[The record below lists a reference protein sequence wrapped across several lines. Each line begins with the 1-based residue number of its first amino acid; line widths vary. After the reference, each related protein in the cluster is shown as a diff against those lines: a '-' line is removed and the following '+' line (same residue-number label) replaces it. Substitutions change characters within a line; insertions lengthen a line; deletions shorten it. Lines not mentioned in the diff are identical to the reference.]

1 MRESLSSA
9 IPLTGRKRIEAKR
22 FVKFAMVG
30 AAGAVTDFAI
40 LNILIQLA
48 GFQEW
53 QANAVSF
60 IVAVI
65 QNFFLNRRWT
75 FPESQNRHAGKQLGQ
90 FALVSL
96 IGLAINMAV
105 FLTIHHGFEA
115 QWIAFVGNEHLGF
128 TLSYNVAK
136 LLAIGVV
143 LFWNFAANRLW
154 TYKGL

>member
-1 MRESLSSA
+1 MNLSSI
-9 IPLTGRKRIEAKR
+9 IPLKGRKRKEAKR
-22 FVKFAMVG
+22 FVKFATVG

-40 LNILIQLA
+40 LNLLIQVG

-60 IVAVI
+60 TAAVI

-75 FPESQNRHAGKQLGQ
+75 FPESQGRHPGRQLGQ
-90 FALVSL
+90 FATVSI
-96 IGLAINMAV
+96 IGLSINMAV
-105 FLTIHHGFEA
+105 FLAIHHGFEN
-115 QWIAFVGNEHLGF
+115 QWIALVGDEHLGF

-136 LLAIGVV
+136 LFAIGVV

-154 TYKGL
+154 TYRGL

>member
-9 IPLTGRKRIEAKR
+9 IPLTGRKRKEAKR
-22 FVKFAMVG
+22 FVKFATVG

-60 IVAVI
+60 TAAVM
-65 QNFFLNRRWT
+65 QNFLLNRRWT
-75 FPESQNRHAGKQLGQ
+75 FPESQDRHAGKQLGQ

-96 IGLAINMAV
+96 IGLALNMAV

-115 QWIAFVGNEHLGF
+115 QWIAFVGDEHLGF